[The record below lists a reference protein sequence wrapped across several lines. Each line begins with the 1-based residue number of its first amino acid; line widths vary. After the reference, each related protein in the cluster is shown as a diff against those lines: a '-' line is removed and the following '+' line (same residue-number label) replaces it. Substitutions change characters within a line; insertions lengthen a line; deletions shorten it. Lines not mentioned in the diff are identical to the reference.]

1 MSTHA
6 IVSTHTRPTAAGLAY
21 EARQAAAFEPDH
33 RMRATWLQLAVAWET
48 ANDNAS
54 TDAARLLGVACPS
67 CALALPAALA
77 LD

>member
-6 IVSTHTRPTAAGLAY
+6 TVSLDTRPTAAGLAY
-21 EARQAAAFEPDH
+21 EARLAAAFEPDH

-48 ANDNAS
+48 ANDNAFA
-54 TDAARLLGVACPS
+54 DAARLLGLRCPS
-67 CALALPAALA
+67 CALALPAAQA